1 MEDAAVRP
9 PAPHGASPD
18 GPVGRPGEP
27 FDNFFPKDIDWK
39 RAALETVQR
48 HPLQCLFGAVAVGFL
63 VGRYRGRVIVGALAG
78 VATNVVLRQLGES
91 FTAGDL

>member
-1 MEDAAVRP
+1 MDEAAVRQ
-9 PAPHGASPD
+9 PAPHGASPE

-27 FDNFFPKDIDWK
+27 FGFFPKDIDWK

-48 HPLQCLFGAVAVGFL
+48 HPMACLVGAAAVGFI

-78 VATNVVLRQLGES
+78 VATNMVLRELGEA

>member
-1 MEDAAVRP
+1 MDDSAVRQ
-9 PAPHGASPD
+9 PAPHGASPQ

-27 FDNFFPKDIDWK
+27 FDFFPKDIDWK

-48 HPLQCLFGAVAVGFL
+48 HPLPCLVGAAFLGFL

-78 VATNVVLRQLGES
+78 VATNAVLRQLGES
-91 FTAGDL
+91 FAAGDL

>member
-1 MEDAAVRP
+1 MDDAEVRQ
-9 PAPHGASPD
+9 PAPHGASPE

-27 FDNFFPKDIDWK
+27 FDFFPKDIDWK

-48 HPLQCLFGAVAVGFL
+48 HPLACIVGAAAVGFI

-78 VATNVVLRQLGES
+78 VATNMVLRELGEA

>member
-1 MEDAAVRP
+1 MDDAAVRP
-9 PAPHGASPD
+9 PAPHGASPE
-18 GPVGRPGEP
+18 GPIGRPGEP
-27 FDNFFPKDIDWK
+27 FDFFPKDIDWK

-48 HPLQCLFGAVAVGFL
+48 HPLACLAGAAAVGFI

-78 VATNVVLRQLGES
+78 VATNMVLRQLGEA

>member
-1 MEDAAVRP
+1 MDDAGVRQ
-9 PAPHGASPD
+9 PAPHGASPE

-27 FDNFFPKDIDWK
+27 FDFFPKDIDWK
-39 RAALETVQR
+39 RAAVETVQR
-48 HPLQCLFGAVAVGFL
+48 HPLPCLVGAAFVGFL

-91 FTAGDL
+91 FTAGEL

>member
-1 MEDAAVRP
+1 MDDAAVRP

-27 FDNFFPKDIDWK
+27 FDLFPKSIDWK
-39 RAALETVQR
+39 RAALDTVQR
-48 HPLQCLFGAVAVGFL
+48 HPLPCLVGAVAVGFL

-78 VATNVVLRQLGES
+78 VATNMVLRQLGES
-91 FTAGDL
+91 FTASDA

>member
-1 MEDAAVRP
+1 MDDAAVRP
-9 PAPHGASPD
+9 PAPHGASPE

-27 FDNFFPKDIDWK
+27 FDFFPKDIDWK

-48 HPLQCLFGAVAVGFL
+48 HPMACLVGAAAVGFI

-78 VATNVVLRQLGES
+78 VATNMVLRQLGES
-91 FTAGDL
+91 FTASNL

>member
-1 MEDAAVRP
+1 MDGAAVRP
-9 PAPHGASPD
+9 PAPHGASPE

-27 FDNFFPKDIDWK
+27 FDFFPKDIDWK

-48 HPLQCLFGAVAVGFL
+48 HPLACLVGATAVGFI

-78 VATNVVLRQLGES
+78 VATNLVLRQLGES

>member
-1 MEDAAVRP
+1 MDDAAVRQ
-9 PAPHGASPD
+9 PAPHGASPE

-27 FDNFFPKDIDWK
+27 FDFFPKNIDWK
-39 RAALETVQR
+39 RASLETVQR
-48 HPLQCLFGAVAVGFL
+48 HPLACLVGAAAVGFI

-78 VATNVVLRQLGES
+78 VATNMVLRQIGES

>member
-1 MEDAAVRP
+1 MDDAAVRQ
-9 PAPHGASPD
+9 PAPHGASPE

-27 FDNFFPKDIDWK
+27 FDFFPKDIDWK

-48 HPLQCLFGAVAVGFL
+48 HPLACLAGAMAVGFI
-63 VGRYRGRVIVGALAG
+63 VGRYRGRVVVGALAG
-78 VATNVVLRQLGES
+78 VATNMVLRQLGEA

>member
-27 FDNFFPKDIDWK
+27 FDFFPKDINWK
-39 RAALETVQR
+39 RAALDTVQR
-48 HPLQCLFGAVAVGFL
+48 HPLSCVVGAAAVGFL

-78 VATNVVLRQLGES
+78 VATNMVLRQLGDA
-91 FTAGDL
+91 FTAGDV

>member
-1 MEDAAVRP
+1 MEDEVRA

-27 FDNFFPKDIDWK
+27 FDFFPKDIDWK
-39 RAALETVQR
+39 RAAVETVQR
-48 HPLQCLFGAVAVGFL
+48 YPLPCLVGAAAVGFL

-78 VATNVVLRQLGES
+78 VATNMVLRQLGES
-91 FTAGDL
+91 FAASEL

>member
-1 MEDAAVRP
+1 MDDAAVRP
-9 PAPHGASPD
+9 PAPHGASPA

-78 VATNVVLRQLGES
+78 VATNMVLRQLGDA
-91 FTAGDL
+91 FTAGDV

>member
-1 MEDAAVRP
+1 MDDAEVRP
-9 PAPHGASPD
+9 PAPHGASPE

-27 FDNFFPKDIDWK
+27 FDFFPKDIDWK

-48 HPLQCLFGAVAVGFL
+48 HPLSCLVGAAAVGFI
-63 VGRYRGRVIVGALAG
+63 VGRYRGRIIVGALAG
-78 VATNVVLRQLGES
+78 VATNMVLRQLGES

>member
-1 MEDAAVRP
+1 MDDAAVRQ
-9 PAPHGASPD
+9 PAPHGASPE

-27 FDNFFPKDIDWK
+27 FDFFPKDIDWK

-48 HPLQCLFGAVAVGFL
+48 HPLACLAGAMAVGFI

-78 VATNVVLRQLGES
+78 VATNMVLRQLGES